1 MTTSRLPA
9 WARPSDVADLMRL
22 SVPIAI
28 SRMAVMLM
36 GVTDAIVL
44 GQFAPAELAYVLN
57 AWLPMGISLGLGLGI
72 LLGVQVLTSELL
84 RVGREKDYVRIF
96 RRGLLW
102 GALLGGALTLLL
114 IPTAGSFFHWIF
126 VTIAPPSEAAGI
138 DAPPEVV
145 AAETASVTRI
155 LAFGLMGHMLSLAC
169 SYYLEALR
177 RPLLVTI
184 VMYGGV
190 LLNLFLNL
198 AFVGGWWGMPQMGAE
213 GVAWATSITRWMIVI
228 VMLTLV
234 ARLTPGFRRSPAA
247 PAGEARRQLEVGTG
261 TAISNVAEWGG
272 FNITYVIATWISI
285 ATNSVYGYT
294 VQVMGLCF
302 MFYLG
307 IASATSVRVAEAIGR
322 GEAQEVRNAGRLGV
336 VATIAMGLILAI
348 ILTLFAGPIST
359 LLVREDAVIGGVALA
374 PAIAALLWLAALATI
389 FDGLQATASFAL
401 RAQGMV
407 WLPTA
412 IHIGSFFVVMIPVCY
427 WLGITQGGGAL
438 GVLQGAMAGVFVAGA
453 LQVAL
458 LEWKAA
464 RPIKERAAGSV
475 FISH

>member
-84 RVGREKDYVRIF
+84 GTGREADSGRIF

-102 GALLGGALTLLL
+102 GALLGGGLTLLL
-114 IPTAGSFFHWIF
+114 VPTASSFFHWVF

-155 LAFGLMGHMLSLAC
+155 LAFGLMGHMLSQAC

-190 LLNLFLNL
+190 VLNLFLNL

-213 GVAWATSITRWMIVI
+213 GVAWATSITRWLIVI
-228 VMLTLV
+228 VMLILV

-285 ATNSVYGYT
+285 AANSVYGYT

-322 GEAQEVRNAGRLGV
+322 GEMQEVKNAGRLGV
-336 VATIAMGLILAI
+336 VATIAMGILLGI

-407 WLPTA
+407 WLPTL
-412 IHIGSFFVVMIPVCY
+412 IHVGSFFVVMIPVCY

-438 GVLQGAMAGVFVAGA
+438 GVLQGAMAGVFVAGT

-464 RPIKERAAGSV
+464 RPIKERAAEFA
-475 FISH
+475 FIPH

>member
-9 WARPSDVADLMRL
+9 WARPSDIADLMRL

-44 GQFAPAELAYVLN
+44 GQYAPGELAYVLN

-84 RVGREKDYVRIF
+84 GVGREKDSGRIF

-102 GALLGGALTLLL
+102 GALLGGALTLML

-138 DAPPEVV
+138 DAPPEVI

-177 RPLLVTI
+177 RPLLVTV
-184 VMYGGV
+184 VMYAGV
-190 LLNLFLNL
+190 VLNLFLNL
-198 AFVGGWWGMPQMGAE
+198 AFVGGWWGIPQMGAE
-213 GVAWATSITRWMIVI
+213 GVAWATSITRWLIVI
-228 VMLTLV
+228 VMLILV

-285 ATNSVYGYT
+285 AANSVYGYT

-322 GEAQEVRNAGRLGV
+322 GEMQEVKNAGRLGV
-336 VATIAMGLILAI
+336 VATIAMGVVLGI

-359 LLVREDAVIGGVALA
+359 LLVRQDAVIGGVALA

-407 WLPTA
+407 WLPSI
-412 IHIGSFFVVMIPVCY
+412 IHVGSFFLVMIPVCY

-438 GVLQGAMAGVFVAGA
+438 GVLLGAMTGVLVAGT

-475 FISH
+475 FIPH

>member
-9 WARPSDVADLMRL
+9 WARPSDIADLMRL

-28 SRMAVMLM
+28 SRMAMMLM

-44 GQFAPAELAYVLN
+44 GQYAPGELAYVLN

-84 RVGREKDYVRIF
+84 GVGREKDSGRIF

-102 GALLGGALTLLL
+102 GALLGGALTLIL

-155 LAFGLMGHMLSLAC
+155 LAFGLMGHMLSQAC

-177 RPLLVTI
+177 RPLLVTV
-184 VMYGGV
+184 VMYAGV
-190 LLNLFLNL
+190 VLNLFLNL

-213 GVAWATSITRWMIVI
+213 GVAWATSITRWLIVI
-228 VMLTLV
+228 VMLILV

-272 FNITYVIATWISI
+272 FNITFVIATWISI
-285 ATNSVYGYT
+285 AANSVYGYT

-407 WLPTA
+407 WLPTL
-412 IHIGSFFVVMIPVCY
+412 IHVGSFFVVMIPVCY

>member
-9 WARPSDVADLMRL
+9 WARPSDIADLMRL

-28 SRMAVMLM
+28 SRMAMMLM

-44 GQFAPAELAYVLN
+44 GQYAPGELAYVLN

-84 RVGREKDYVRIF
+84 GVGREKDSGRIF

-102 GALLGGALTLLL
+102 GALLGGALTLIL

-155 LAFGLMGHMLSLAC
+155 LAFGLMGHMLSQAC

-177 RPLLVTI
+177 RPLLVTV
-184 VMYGGV
+184 VMYAGV
-190 LLNLFLNL
+190 VLNLFLNL

-213 GVAWATSITRWMIVI
+213 GVAWATSITRWLIVI
-228 VMLTLV
+228 VMLILV

-261 TAISNVAEWGG
+261 TAVSNVAEWGG

-285 ATNSVYGYT
+285 AANSVYGYT

-407 WLPTA
+407 WLPTL
-412 IHIGSFFVVMIPVCY
+412 IHVGSFFVVMIPVCY

>member
-9 WARPSDVADLMRL
+9 WARPSDIADLMRL

-28 SRMAVMLM
+28 SRMAMMLM

-44 GQFAPAELAYVLN
+44 GQYAPGELAYVLN

-84 RVGREKDYVRIF
+84 GVGREKDSGRIF

-102 GALLGGALTLLL
+102 GALLGGALTLIL

-155 LAFGLMGHMLSLAC
+155 LAFGLMGHMLSQAC

-177 RPLLVTI
+177 RPLLVTV
-184 VMYGGV
+184 VMYAGV
-190 LLNLFLNL
+190 VLNLFLNL
-198 AFVGGWWGMPQMGAE
+198 AFVGGWWGIAQMGAE
-213 GVAWATSITRWMIVI
+213 GVAWATSITRWLIVI
-228 VMLTLV
+228 VMLILV

-261 TAISNVAEWGG
+261 TAVSNVAEWGG

-285 ATNSVYGYT
+285 AANSVYGYT

-407 WLPTA
+407 WLPTL
-412 IHIGSFFVVMIPVCY
+412 IHVGSFFVVMIPVCY

-475 FISH
+475 FIPH

>member
-1 MTTSRLPA
+1 MTKSRLPA
-9 WARPSDVADLMRL
+9 WARPADIADLMRL

-28 SRMAVMLM
+28 SRMAMMLM
-36 GVTDAIVL
+36 GLTDAIVL
-44 GQFAPAELAYVLN
+44 GQYAPGELAYVLN

-84 RVGREKDYVRIF
+84 GVGKEADSGRIF

-102 GALLGGALTLLL
+102 AVILAGALTLVLV
-114 IPTAGSFFHWIF
+114 PTADGFFRWIF
-126 VTIAPPSEAAGI
+126 VTIAPVSETAGI
-138 DAPPEVV
+138 DAAPAVV

-155 LAFGLMGHMLSLAC
+155 LALGLMGHMISQAC

-184 VMYGGV
+184 VMYAGV
-190 LLNLFLNL
+190 LFNLFLNL

-213 GVAWATSITRWMIVI
+213 GVAWATTITRWLIVI
-228 VMLTLV
+228 AMLIFV
-234 ARLTPGFRRSPAA
+234 ARLTPGFRRSPPA
-247 PAGEARRQLEVGTG
+247 PAGEGRRQLEVGTG

-272 FNITYVIATWISI
+272 FNITFVIATWISI
-285 ATNSVYGYT
+285 AANSVYGYT

-307 IASATSVRVAEAIGR
+307 IASATSVRVAEGMGR
-322 GEAQEVRNAGRLGV
+322 GDGQAVKNAGRLGV
-336 VATIAMGLILAI
+336 VATIVMGLILCVV
-348 ILTLFAGPIST
+348 LVLFRDFISI
-359 LLVREDAVIGGVALA
+359 LLVREDAVISGVALA

-412 IHIGSFFVVMIPVCY
+412 IHVGSFFLVMIPVCY
-427 WLGITQGGGAL
+427 WLGITQGRGAQ
-438 GVLQGAMAGVFVAGA
+438 GVLEGATVGVLVAGS

-464 RPIKERAAGSV
+464 RPIKERAAGTV
-475 FISH
+475 FIPH

>member
-1 MTTSRLPA
+1 
-9 WARPSDVADLMRL
+9 
-22 SVPIAI
+22 
-28 SRMAVMLM
+28 
-36 GVTDAIVL
+36 
-44 GQFAPAELAYVLN
+44 
-57 AWLPMGISLGLGLGI
+57 
-72 LLGVQVLTSELL
+72 
-84 RVGREKDYVRIF
+84 
-96 RRGLLW
+96 
-102 GALLGGALTLLL
+102 
-114 IPTAGSFFHWIF
+114 
-126 VTIAPPSEAAGI
+126 
-138 DAPPEVV
+138 
-145 AAETASVTRI
+145 
-155 LAFGLMGHMLSLAC
+155 MGHMLSQAC

-177 RPLLVTI
+177 RPLLVTV
-184 VMYGGV
+184 VMYAGV
-190 LLNLFLNL
+190 VLNLFLNL

-213 GVAWATSITRWMIVI
+213 GVAWATSITRWLIVI
-228 VMLTLV
+228 VMLILV

-261 TAISNVAEWGG
+261 TAVSNVAEWGG

-285 ATNSVYGYT
+285 AANSVYGYT

-407 WLPTA
+407 WLPTL
-412 IHIGSFFVVMIPVCY
+412 IHVGSFFVVMIPVCY

>member
-1 MTTSRLPA
+1 
-9 WARPSDVADLMRL
+9 
-22 SVPIAI
+22 
-28 SRMAVMLM
+28 
-36 GVTDAIVL
+36 
-44 GQFAPAELAYVLN
+44 
-57 AWLPMGISLGLGLGI
+57 
-72 LLGVQVLTSELL
+72 
-84 RVGREKDYVRIF
+84 
-96 RRGLLW
+96 
-102 GALLGGALTLLL
+102 
-114 IPTAGSFFHWIF
+114 
-126 VTIAPPSEAAGI
+126 
-138 DAPPEVV
+138 
-145 AAETASVTRI
+145 
-155 LAFGLMGHMLSLAC
+155 
-169 SYYLEALR
+169 
-177 RPLLVTI
+177 
-184 VMYGGV
+184 
-190 LLNLFLNL
+190 
-198 AFVGGWWGMPQMGAE
+198 
-213 GVAWATSITRWMIVI
+213 
-228 VMLTLV
+228 
-234 ARLTPGFRRSPAA
+234 
-247 PAGEARRQLEVGTG
+247 
-261 TAISNVAEWGG
+261 
-272 FNITYVIATWISI
+272 VIATWISI
-285 ATNSVYGYT
+285 AANSVYGYT

-407 WLPTA
+407 WLPTL
-412 IHIGSFFVVMIPVCY
+412 IHVGSFFVVMIPVCY

-475 FISH
+475 FIPH

>member
-1 MTTSRLPA
+1 MTKSRLPA
-9 WARPSDVADLMRL
+9 WARPADIADLMRL

-28 SRMAVMLM
+28 SRMAMMLM
-36 GVTDAIVL
+36 GLTDAIVL
-44 GQFAPAELAYVLN
+44 GQYAPGELAYVLN

-84 RVGREKDYVRIF
+84 GVGDEANSGRIF

-102 GALLGGALTLLL
+102 AVILAGALTLVLV
-114 IPTAGSFFHWIF
+114 PTADNFFRWVF
-126 VTIAPPSEAAGI
+126 VTIAPVSETAGI

-155 LAFGLMGHMLSLAC
+155 LAFGLMGHMLSQAC

-184 VMYGGV
+184 VMYAGV
-190 LLNLFLNL
+190 VFNLFLNL

-213 GVAWATSITRWMIVI
+213 GVAWATTITRWLIVI
-228 VMLTLV
+228 AMLIFV
-234 ARLTPGFRRSPAA
+234 ARLTPGFRRSSAA
-247 PAGEARRQLEVGTG
+247 PAGEARRQLAVGTG

-272 FNITYVIATWISI
+272 FNITFVIATWISI
-285 ATNSVYGYT
+285 AANSVYGYT

-307 IASATSVRVAEAIGR
+307 IASATSVRVAEGMGR
-322 GEAQEVRNAGRLGV
+322 GDRQAVKNAGRLGV
-336 VATIAMGLILAI
+336 VATIVMGLILCVV
-348 ILTLFAGPIST
+348 LVVFRDFISI
-359 LLVREDAVIGGVALA
+359 LLVREDAVISGVALA

-412 IHIGSFFVVMIPVCY
+412 IHVGSFFLVMIPVCY
-427 WLGITQGGGAL
+427 WLGITQGRGAQGVLEGAL
-438 GVLQGAMAGVFVAGA
+438 IGVLVAGS

-464 RPIKERAAGSV
+464 RPIKERAAGTV
-475 FISH
+475 FIPH

>member
-1 MTTSRLPA
+1 MEKTRLPV
-9 WARPSDVADLMRL
+9 WAKPSDIADLMRL
-22 SVPIAI
+22 SVPIAV
-28 SRMAVMLM
+28 SRMAMMLM

-44 GQFAPAELAYVLN
+44 GQYAPAELAYVLN
-57 AWLPMGISLGLGLGI
+57 AWLPMGISLGLGIGI

-84 RVGREKDYVRIF
+84 GTGREADSGRIF

-102 GALLGGALTLLL
+102 GAALGGALMLLL
-114 IPTAGSFFHWIF
+114 IPTASSFFHWIF
-126 VTIAPPSEAAGI
+126 VTIAPPGEAAGI
-138 DAPPEVV
+138 DAPPQVV

-155 LAFGLMGHMLSLAC
+155 LAFGLMGFMISQAC

-177 RPLLVTI
+177 RPLLVTV
-184 VMYGGV
+184 VMYAGV
-190 LLNLFLNL
+190 VLNLVLNL
-198 AFVGGWWGMPQMGAE
+198 AFVGGWWGAEQMGAE
-213 GVAWATSITRWMIVI
+213 GVAWATSITRWLIVI
-228 VMLTLV
+228 VLLILV
-234 ARLTPGFRRSPAA
+234 ARLTPAFRRSPAA

-272 FNITYVIATWISI
+272 FNITFVIATWISI
-285 ATNSVYGYT
+285 AANSVYGYT

-322 GEAQEVRNAGRLGV
+322 GEGQDVKNAGRLGV
-336 VATIAMGLILAI
+336 VATLVMGALLCAILV
-348 ILTLFAGPIST
+348 LFAGPIST

-374 PAIAALLWLAALATI
+374 PAIAGLLWLAALATI

-412 IHIGSFFVVMIPVCY
+412 IHVGSFFLIMIPACY
-427 WLGITQGGGAL
+427 WLGITHGRGAL
-438 GVLQGAMAGVFVAGA
+438 GVLEGAMAGVFVAGM

-458 LEWKAA
+458 LEWKTA
-464 RPIKERAAGSV
+464 RPIRERAAGSV
-475 FISH
+475 FLPH

>member
-9 WARPSDVADLMRL
+9 WARPSDIADLMRL

-44 GQFAPAELAYVLN
+44 GQYAPGELAYVLN

-84 RVGREKDYVRIF
+84 GVGREKDSGRIF

-102 GALLGGALTLLL
+102 GALLGGALTLML

-138 DAPPEVV
+138 DAPPEVI

-177 RPLLVTI
+177 RPLLVTV
-184 VMYGGV
+184 VMYAGV
-190 LLNLFLNL
+190 VLNLFLNL
-198 AFVGGWWGMPQMGAE
+198 AFVGGWWGIPQMGAE
-213 GVAWATSITRWMIVI
+213 GVAWATSITRWLIVI
-228 VMLTLV
+228 VMLILV

-285 ATNSVYGYT
+285 AANSVYGYT

-322 GEAQEVRNAGRLGV
+322 GEMQEVKNAGRLGV
-336 VATIAMGLILAI
+336 VATIAMGVVLGI

-359 LLVREDAVIGGVALA
+359 LLVRQDAVIGGVALA

-407 WLPTA
+407 WLPSI
-412 IHIGSFFVVMIPVCY
+412 IHVGSFFLVMIPVCY
-427 WLGITQGGGAL
+427 WLGITQGGGA
-438 GVLQGAMAGVFVAGA
+438 
-453 LQVAL
+453 
-458 LEWKAA
+458 
-464 RPIKERAAGSV
+464 
-475 FISH
+475 

>member
-9 WARPSDVADLMRL
+9 WARPSDIADLMRL

-28 SRMAVMLM
+28 SRMAMMLM

-44 GQFAPAELAYVLN
+44 GQYAPGELAYVLN

-84 RVGREKDYVRIF
+84 GTGREKDSGRIF

-102 GALLGGALTLLL
+102 AALLGGALTLLL

-155 LAFGLMGHMLSLAC
+155 LAFGLMGHMLSQAC

-184 VMYGGV
+184 VMYAGV
-190 LLNLFLNL
+190 VLNLFLNL

-213 GVAWATSITRWMIVI
+213 GVAWATSITRWLIVI
-228 VMLTLV
+228 VMLILV

-272 FNITYVIATWISI
+272 FNITFVIATWISI
-285 ATNSVYGYT
+285 AANSVYGYT

-322 GEAQEVRNAGRLGV
+322 GEMQEVKNAGRLGV
-336 VATIAMGLILAI
+336 VATIAMGVVLGI

-407 WLPTA
+407 WLPTI
-412 IHIGSFFVVMIPVCY
+412 IHVGSFFVVMIPVCY

-438 GVLQGAMAGVFVAGA
+438 GVLQGAMAGVFVAGM

-475 FISH
+475 FIPH

>member
-84 RVGREKDYVRIF
+84 GVGREKDSGRIF

-114 IPTAGSFFHWIF
+114 IPTAGSFFYWIF

-285 ATNSVYGYT
+285 AANSVYGYT

-438 GVLQGAMAGVFVAGA
+438 GVLQGAMTGVFVAGA

>member
-9 WARPSDVADLMRL
+9 WARPSDIADLMRL

-28 SRMAVMLM
+28 SRMAMMLM

-44 GQFAPAELAYVLN
+44 GQYAPGELAYVLN

-84 RVGREKDYVRIF
+84 GVDREKDSGRIF

-102 GALLGGALTLLL
+102 GALLGGTLTLLL

-155 LAFGLMGHMLSLAC
+155 LAFGLMGHMLSQAC

-198 AFVGGWWGMPQMGAE
+198 AFVGGWWDMSQMGAE
-213 GVAWATSITRWMIVI
+213 GVAWATTITRWLIVI
-228 VMLTLV
+228 VMLILV
-234 ARLTPGFRRSPAA
+234 ARLTPGFRSSPAA
-247 PAGEARRQLEVGTG
+247 PEGEARRQLEVGTG

-272 FNITYVIATWISI
+272 FNITFVIATWISI
-285 ATNSVYGYT
+285 AANSVYGYT

-322 GEAQEVRNAGRLGV
+322 GEMQEVKNAGRLGV
-336 VATIAMGLILAI
+336 VATIAMGVVLGI

-407 WLPTA
+407 WLPTI
-412 IHIGSFFVVMIPVCY
+412 IHVGSFFVVMIPVCY

-438 GVLQGAMAGVFVAGA
+438 GVLQGAMAGVFVAGV
-453 LQVAL
+453 LQVVL

-475 FISH
+475 FIPH

>member
-1 MTTSRLPA
+1 MTTSRVPA
-9 WARPSDVADLMRL
+9 WARPSDIADLMRL

-28 SRMAVMLM
+28 SRMAMMLM

-44 GQFAPAELAYVLN
+44 GQYAPGELAYVLN

-84 RVGREKDYVRIF
+84 GVGREKDSGRIF

-102 GALLGGALTLLL
+102 GALLGGALTLIL

-155 LAFGLMGHMLSLAC
+155 LAFGLMGHMLSQAC

-177 RPLLVTI
+177 RPLLVTV
-184 VMYGGV
+184 VMYAGV
-190 LLNLFLNL
+190 VLNLFLNL
-198 AFVGGWWGMPQMGAE
+198 AFVGGWWGMLQMGAE
-213 GVAWATSITRWMIVI
+213 GVAWATSITRWLIVI
-228 VMLTLV
+228 VMLILV

-261 TAISNVAEWGG
+261 TAVSNVAEWGG

-285 ATNSVYGYT
+285 AANSVYGYT

-407 WLPTA
+407 WLPTL
-412 IHIGSFFVVMIPVCY
+412 IHVGSFFVVMIPVCY

>member
-1 MTTSRLPA
+1 MTTSRVPA
-9 WARPSDVADLMRL
+9 WARPSDIADLMRL

-28 SRMAVMLM
+28 SRMAMMLM

-44 GQFAPAELAYVLN
+44 GQYAPGELAYVLN

-84 RVGREKDYVRIF
+84 GVGREKDSGRIF

-102 GALLGGALTLLL
+102 GALLGGALTLIL

-155 LAFGLMGHMLSLAC
+155 LAFGLMGHMLSQAC

-177 RPLLVTI
+177 RPLLVTV
-184 VMYGGV
+184 VMYAGV
-190 LLNLFLNL
+190 VLNLFLNL
-198 AFVGGWWGMPQMGAE
+198 AFVGGWWGIAQMGAE
-213 GVAWATSITRWMIVI
+213 GVAWATSITRWLIVI
-228 VMLTLV
+228 VMLILV

-261 TAISNVAEWGG
+261 TAVSNVAEWGG

-285 ATNSVYGYT
+285 AANSVYGYT

-336 VATIAMGLILAI
+336 VATIAMGLIQAI

-407 WLPTA
+407 WLPTL
-412 IHIGSFFVVMIPVCY
+412 IHVGSFLVVMIPVCY

>member
-9 WARPSDVADLMRL
+9 WARPSDIADLMRL

-28 SRMAVMLM
+28 SRMAMMLM

-44 GQFAPAELAYVLN
+44 GQYAPGELAYVLN

-84 RVGREKDYVRIF
+84 GVGREKDSGRIF

-102 GALLGGALTLLL
+102 GALLGGTLTLLL

-155 LAFGLMGHMLSLAC
+155 LAFGLMGHMLSQAC

-184 VMYGGV
+184 VMYAGV
-190 LLNLFLNL
+190 VLNLFLNL

-213 GVAWATSITRWMIVI
+213 GVAWATSITRWLIVI
-228 VMLTLV
+228 VMLILV

-272 FNITYVIATWISI
+272 FNITFVIATWISI
-285 ATNSVYGYT
+285 AANSVYGYT

-322 GEAQEVRNAGRLGV
+322 GEMQEVKNAGRLGV
-336 VATIAMGLILAI
+336 VATIAMGVVLGI

-407 WLPTA
+407 WLPTI
-412 IHIGSFFVVMIPVCY
+412 IHVGSFFVVMIPVCY

-438 GVLQGAMAGVFVAGA
+438 GVLQGAMAGVFVAGM

-475 FISH
+475 FIPH

>member
-9 WARPSDVADLMRL
+9 WARPSDIADLMRL

-28 SRMAVMLM
+28 SRMAMMLM

-44 GQFAPAELAYVLN
+44 GQYAPGELAYVLN

-84 RVGREKDYVRIF
+84 GVGREKDSGRVF

-102 GALLGGALTLLL
+102 GALLGGTLTLLL

-155 LAFGLMGHMLSLAC
+155 LAFGLMGHMLSQAC

-177 RPLLVTI
+177 RPLLVTV
-184 VMYGGV
+184 VMYAGV
-190 LLNLFLNL
+190 VLNLFLNL
-198 AFVGGWWGMPQMGAE
+198 AFVGGWWGMPEMGAE
-213 GVAWATSITRWMIVI
+213 GVAWATTITRWLIVI
-228 VMLTLV
+228 VMLILV
-234 ARLTPGFRRSPAA
+234 ARLTPGFRRSPAS

-285 ATNSVYGYT
+285 AANSVYGYT

-322 GEAQEVRNAGRLGV
+322 GEMQEVKNAGRLGV
-336 VATIAMGLILAI
+336 VATIAMGVVLGI

-407 WLPTA
+407 WLPTI
-412 IHIGSFFVVMIPVCY
+412 IHVGSFFVVMIPVCY

-438 GVLQGAMAGVFVAGA
+438 GVLQGAMAGVFVAGV

-475 FISH
+475 FIPH

>member
-57 AWLPMGISLGLGLGI
+57 AWLPVGISLGLGLGI

-84 RVGREKDYVRIF
+84 GVGREKDSGRIF

-114 IPTAGSFFHWIF
+114 IPTAGSFFYWIF

-155 LAFGLMGHMLSLAC
+155 LAFGLMGHMLSQAC

-228 VMLTLV
+228 VMLILV

-285 ATNSVYGYT
+285 AANSVYGYT

-438 GVLQGAMAGVFVAGA
+438 GVLQGAMTGVFVAGA

>member
-84 RVGREKDYVRIF
+84 GVGREKDSGRIF

-114 IPTAGSFFHWIF
+114 IPTAGSFFYWIF

-155 LAFGLMGHMLSLAC
+155 LAFGLMGHMLSQAC

-228 VMLTLV
+228 VMLILV

-285 ATNSVYGYT
+285 AANSVYGYT

-438 GVLQGAMAGVFVAGA
+438 GVLQGAMTGVFVAGA

>member
-1 MTTSRLPA
+1 MTTSRVPA
-9 WARPSDVADLMRL
+9 WARPSDIADLMRL

-28 SRMAVMLM
+28 SRMAMMLM

-44 GQFAPAELAYVLN
+44 GQYAPGELAYVLN

-84 RVGREKDYVRIF
+84 GVGREKDSGRIF

-102 GALLGGALTLLL
+102 GALLGGALTLIL

-155 LAFGLMGHMLSLAC
+155 LAFGLMGRMLSQAC

-177 RPLLVTI
+177 RPLLVTV
-184 VMYGGV
+184 VMYAGV
-190 LLNLFLNL
+190 VLNLFLNL
-198 AFVGGWWGMPQMGAE
+198 AFVGGWWGIAQMGAE
-213 GVAWATSITRWMIVI
+213 GVAWATSITRWLIVI
-228 VMLTLV
+228 VMLILV

-261 TAISNVAEWGG
+261 TAVSNVAEWGG

-285 ATNSVYGYT
+285 AANSVYGYT

-407 WLPTA
+407 WLPTL
-412 IHIGSFFVVMIPVCY
+412 IHVGSFFVVMIPVCY

>member
-9 WARPSDVADLMRL
+9 WARPSDIADLMRL

-28 SRMAVMLM
+28 SRMAMMLM

-44 GQFAPAELAYVLN
+44 GQYAPGELAYVLN

-84 RVGREKDYVRIF
+84 GVGRERDSGRIF

-102 GALLGGALTLLL
+102 GALLGGALTLIL

-155 LAFGLMGHMLSLAC
+155 LAFGLMGHMLSQAC

-177 RPLLVTI
+177 RPLLVTV
-184 VMYGGV
+184 VMYAGV
-190 LLNLFLNL
+190 VLNLFLNL

-213 GVAWATSITRWMIVI
+213 GVAWATSITRWLIVI
-228 VMLTLV
+228 VMLILV

-261 TAISNVAEWGG
+261 TAVSNVAEWGG

-285 ATNSVYGYT
+285 AANSVYGYT

-407 WLPTA
+407 WLPTL
-412 IHIGSFFVVMIPVCY
+412 IHVGSFFVVMIPVCY

>member
-9 WARPSDVADLMRL
+9 WARPSDIADLMRL

-28 SRMAVMLM
+28 SRMAMMLM

-44 GQFAPAELAYVLN
+44 GQYAPGELAYVLN

-84 RVGREKDYVRIF
+84 GVGREKDSGRIF

-102 GALLGGALTLLL
+102 GALLGGALTLIL

-155 LAFGLMGHMLSLAC
+155 LAFGLMGHMLSQAC

-177 RPLLVTI
+177 RPLLVTV
-184 VMYGGV
+184 VMYAGV
-190 LLNLFLNL
+190 VLNLFLNL
-198 AFVGGWWGMPQMGAE
+198 AFVGGWWGIAQMGAE
-213 GVAWATSITRWMIVI
+213 GVAWATSITRWLIVI
-228 VMLTLV
+228 VMLILV

-272 FNITYVIATWISI
+272 FNITFVIATWISI
-285 ATNSVYGYT
+285 AANSVYGYT

-407 WLPTA
+407 WLPTL
-412 IHIGSFFVVMIPVCY
+412 IHVGSFFVVMIPVCY

>member
-1 MTTSRLPA
+1 MTTSRVPA
-9 WARPSDVADLMRL
+9 WARPSDIADLMRL

-28 SRMAVMLM
+28 SRMAMMLM

-44 GQFAPAELAYVLN
+44 GQYAPGELAYVLN

-84 RVGREKDYVRIF
+84 GVGREKDSGRIF

-102 GALLGGALTLLL
+102 GALLGGALTLIL

-155 LAFGLMGHMLSLAC
+155 LAFGLMGHMLSQAC

-177 RPLLVTI
+177 RPLLVTV
-184 VMYGGV
+184 VMYAGV
-190 LLNLFLNL
+190 VLNLFLNL
-198 AFVGGWWGMPQMGAE
+198 AFVGGWWGIAQMGAE
-213 GVAWATSITRWMIVI
+213 GVAWATSITRWLIVI
-228 VMLTLV
+228 VMLILV

-261 TAISNVAEWGG
+261 TAVSNVAEWGG

-285 ATNSVYGYT
+285 AANSVYGYT
-294 VQVMGLCF
+294 VHVMGLCF

-407 WLPTA
+407 WLPTL
-412 IHIGSFFVVMIPVCY
+412 IHVGSFFVVMIPVCY

>member
-1 MTTSRLPA
+1 
-9 WARPSDVADLMRL
+9 
-22 SVPIAI
+22 
-28 SRMAVMLM
+28 MAMMLM
-36 GVTDAIVL
+36 GLTDAIVL
-44 GQFAPAELAYVLN
+44 GQYAPGELAYVLN

-84 RVGREKDYVRIF
+84 GVGDEANSGRIF

-102 GALLGGALTLLL
+102 AVILAGALTLVLV
-114 IPTAGSFFHWIF
+114 PTADSFFRWVF
-126 VTIAPPSEAAGI
+126 VTIAPVSETAGI

-155 LAFGLMGHMLSLAC
+155 LAFGLMGHMLSQAC

-184 VMYGGV
+184 VMYAGV
-190 LLNLFLNL
+190 VFNLFLNL

-213 GVAWATSITRWMIVI
+213 GVAWATTITRWLIVI
-228 VMLTLV
+228 AMLIFV
-234 ARLTPGFRRSPAA
+234 ARLTPGFRRSSAA
-247 PAGEARRQLEVGTG
+247 PAGEARRQLAVGTG

-272 FNITYVIATWISI
+272 FNITFVIATWISI
-285 ATNSVYGYT
+285 AANSVYGYT

-307 IASATSVRVAEAIGR
+307 IASATSVRVAEGMGR
-322 GEAQEVRNAGRLGV
+322 GDRQAVKNAGRLGV
-336 VATIAMGLILAI
+336 VATIVMGLILCVV
-348 ILTLFAGPIST
+348 LVVFRDFISI
-359 LLVREDAVIGGVALA
+359 LLVREDAVISGVALA

-412 IHIGSFFVVMIPVCY
+412 IHVGSFFLVMIPVCY
-427 WLGITQGGGAL
+427 WLGITQGRGAQGVLEGAL
-438 GVLQGAMAGVFVAGA
+438 IGVLVAGS

-464 RPIKERAAGSV
+464 RPIKERAAGTV
-475 FISH
+475 FIPH

>member
-28 SRMAVMLM
+28 SRMAMMLM

-57 AWLPMGISLGLGLGI
+57 AWLPMGVSLGLGLGI

-84 RVGREKDYVRIF
+84 GVGREKDSGRIF

-155 LAFGLMGHMLSLAC
+155 LAFGLMGHMLSQAC

-228 VMLTLV
+228 VMLILV

-285 ATNSVYGYT
+285 AANSVYGYT

>member
-9 WARPSDVADLMRL
+9 WARPSDIADLMRL

-28 SRMAVMLM
+28 SRMAMMLM

-44 GQFAPAELAYVLN
+44 GQYAPGELAYVLN

-84 RVGREKDYVRIF
+84 GTGREADSGRIF

-102 GALLGGALTLLL
+102 GALLGGALTLIL

-126 VTIAPPSEAAGI
+126 VTIAPPSEAGGI

-155 LAFGLMGHMLSLAC
+155 LAFGLMGHMLSQAC

-177 RPLLVTI
+177 RPLLVTV
-184 VMYGGV
+184 VMYAGV
-190 LLNLFLNL
+190 VLNLFLNL
-198 AFVGGWWGMPQMGAE
+198 AFVGGWWGIAQMGAE
-213 GVAWATSITRWMIVI
+213 GVAWATSITRWLIVI
-228 VMLTLV
+228 VMLILV

-285 ATNSVYGYT
+285 AANSVYGYT

-407 WLPTA
+407 WLPTL
-412 IHIGSFFVVMIPVCY
+412 IHVGSFFVVMIPVCY

-475 FISH
+475 FIPH